1 MSIEIVKHEIE
12 SMFKLIDNIL
22 EVSDL
27 EDEDD
32 IDSIKSNIK
41 KVLLIFGES
50 EFRKNIKLENNK

>member
-50 EFRKNIKLENNK
+50 EFRKNIKLDSYP